1 MANIVLRHKAGELKE
16 VLEYVQATGKN
27 VKGEN
32 VDFIKDCLLVVSKN
46 KVHVEAIDE
55 NEALIVVIDLTTDE
69 GLKQTPGNIPLE
81 LGKAIKALARFKSD
95 DVVSVNYS
103 DNFVEFVREKPKL
116 RERVPTIGEGDVE
129 SVIKELPFNIA
140 EMTFQP
146 PEGDVMGLH
155 TRIEIESAEFAEIVK
170 DGEQIQNRLFPIS
183 ISGGVATVMVENVDT
198 GELIE
203 RQLDAKKVSAKV
215 DVSSMYSQ
223 GFGNAFGNLSGAV
236 EIFLCQD
243 GPMVA
248 VKKAEHFTLHYFV
261 AHSSMSEDEE
271 EEEEEEP
278 EEEPEEKPEGKSKKS
293 GKKATKKAK
302 PAEEDE
308 EAEESTNEAEAE
320 EETEDEEEPPK
331 KGTKT

>member
-1 MANIVLRHKAGELKE
+1 MANIVLKHKAGELKE
-16 VLEYVQATGKN
+16 ILEYVQATGRN
-27 VKGEN
+27 VKGES
-32 VDFIKDCLLVVSKN
+32 VDFIKDCLLVVGKN
-46 KVHVEAIDE
+46 NVHVEAVDE
-55 NEALIVVIDLTTDE
+55 NEALMVVIDLATDKS
-69 GLKQTPGNIPLE
+69 LKQTPGNIPLE
-81 LGKAIKALARFKSD
+81 LAKAIKALTRFKSD
-95 DVVSVNYS
+95 DVVSVNYA

-116 RERVPTIGEGDVE
+116 RERVPTIGEADIE
-129 SVIKELPFNIA
+129 SVINELPFDIA

-146 PEGDVMGLH
+146 PEGDIMSLD

-183 ISGGVATVMVENVDT
+183 ISGGVAAVMVENVDT

-203 RQLDAKKVSAKV
+203 RQLDAKKVSAKG

-248 VKKAEHFTLHYFV
+248 VKKTEHFTLHYFV

-271 EEEEEEP
+271 EDEEEEP
-278 EEEPEEKPEGKSKKS
+278 EEDEESEEDSDEPEEP
-293 GKKATKKAK
+293 
-302 PAEEDE
+302 
-308 EAEESTNEAEAE
+308 E
-320 EETEDEEEPPK
+320 EEKPK
-331 KGTKT
+331 KGKPKKK